1 MPFATAHVD
10 SNQLLRRSATEF
22 LHLATS
28 ICDVRFGV
36 VRLPGQAAIVNDP
49 AVPLDAEESLALLA
63 ESRDAMLDVFDEAS
77 LQTSSPDIRFYA
89 AIKLFDSAGVL
100 RGTVALLDDR
110 AHTLTETQKQFL
122 VRIAAQ
128 LTRVI
133 EMTDTIRTS
142 REERDRL
149 QTLVNEAPVAVF
161 RYGISSG
168 RLSYVNAKFAQSL
181 GYTVREILE
190 LDSVTDLIAEDQRD
204 EMREMIQRREA
215 GDDREV
221 HYVTKVRCRDGSL
234 LDAEV
239 FGSVAD
245 IDGGRI
251 VIGAAVDVTTKI
263 AANRQLRE
271 REEYFRALTDHVSD
285 VIAIISSEHVLTYI
299 SPSVHRVLGLAPE
312 ELLGKVT
319 WATIHPED
327 RERLSAALMNMAR
340 GHEFHPA
347 EYRFQHTNGTWR
359 TLEVVATNL
368 LEHRHIRGLVLNLH
382 DITERKRMEQELA
395 QLHRLTSLGRLSAQV
410 AHEFNNV
417 MMGIQPIIEMIRRRA
432 TDDPMLLRFTDVIA
446 SSIRRGKRITTD
458 ILRFGKPAQL
468 ALRAVDVDDLLHQAA
483 DEIRPMLGERIN
495 LQLSPA
501 ATPMHVSADPAQLA
515 QVLINLALNA
525 RDAMEAHGGTL
536 TLEARPAR
544 EGEIADPAAFVHFTI
559 ADTGAGI
566 ASEDLPYIFEPLFTT
581 KQRGTG
587 LGLSVVFQIVTGHR
601 GRISVDSEPG
611 KGTTFHLFI
620 PAISVSTRE
629 DETSAGEEIATPQRT
644 VRVLIV
650 EDEEAVAIGLR
661 WSLEA
666 EGMQVHVVGK
676 GADALPAIAAF
687 RPDVMVLDLSLP
699 DEDGRAVYQ
708 RISAASPLPVI
719 FSSGHASEA
728 DVQKLVESS
737 RTAFLMKPYAI
748 EELLAAIHRLVK
760 GQKHSDE

>member
-1 MPFATAHVD
+1 
-10 SNQLLRRSATEF
+10 
-22 LHLATS
+22 
-28 ICDVRFGV
+28 VRFGV
-36 VRLPGQAAIVNDP
+36 VRLPGQAAIVNEP
-49 AVPLDAEESLALLA
+49 TVPLDVEESLSLLA
-63 ESRDAMLDVFDEAS
+63 ESGDAVFDVFDEAA
-77 LQTSSPDIRFYA
+77 LQASSPNIRFYA
-89 AIKLFDSAGVL
+89 AIKLFDSAGAL
-100 RGTVALLDDR
+100 RGSVALLDDR

-122 VRIAAQ
+122 LRIAAQ
-128 LTRVI
+128 LTRGI
-133 EMTDTIRTS
+133 EMNDMIRTS
-142 REERDRL
+142 REERDHL
-149 QTLVNEAPVAVF
+149 LTLVNEAPVAVF

-168 RLSYVNAKFAQSL
+168 RLSYVNAKFAQTL

-190 LDSVTDLIAEDQRD
+190 LDSVTDLIAEDHREQ
-204 EMREMIQRREA
+204 MRETIRSHEA

-221 HYVTKVRCRDGSL
+221 HYVTKVRRRDGAL

-251 VIGAAVDVTTKI
+251 VIGAAVNVTTQI

-271 REEYFRALTDHVSD
+271 REEYLRALTDHVSD

-319 WATIHPED
+319 WATVHPED
-327 RERLSAALMNMAR
+327 RERFSTALTNMAR
-340 GHEFHPA
+340 GNGFRPA

-359 TLEVVATNL
+359 TFEVVATNL
-368 LEHRHIRGLVLNLH
+368 LEHHHIRGLVLNLH

-417 MMGIQPIIEMIRRRA
+417 MMGIQPIAEMIRRR
-432 TDDPMLLRFTDVIA
+432 TDDPMLHRLTDVIA
-446 SSIRRGKRITTD
+446 TSIKRGKRVTTD

-468 ALRAVDVDDLLHQAA
+468 ALRAINVDDLLHQAA

-495 LQLSPA
+495 LELSPP
-501 ATPMHVSADPAQLA
+501 ATAMHVNADSAQLA

-536 TLEARPAR
+536 TLDARPAR
-544 EGEIADPAAFVHFTI
+544 DGEIGDPAAFVHFTI
-559 ADTGAGI
+559 TDTGAGI

-581 KQRGTG
+581 KPRGTG

-601 GRISVDSEPG
+601 GHISVDSEPG

-620 PAISVSTRE
+620 PAISISTRE
-629 DETSAGEEIATPQRT
+629 DATSAREEIAAPQRT
-644 VRVLIV
+644 VRVLII
-650 EDEEAVAIGLR
+650 EDEEAVATGLR

-666 EGMQVHVVGK
+666 EGMQVHVVEK
-676 GADALPAIAAF
+676 GAEALPAIAAF
-687 RPDVMVLDLSLP
+687 RPDVVVLDLSLQ
-699 DEDGRAVYQ
+699 DEDGRDVYQ

-728 DVQKLVESS
+728 DVEKLVESS

-748 EELLAAIHRLVK
+748 EDLSDAIHRLVK
-760 GQKHSDE
+760 GQEHSDA